1 MTSQTTIQDLK
12 VNDLSKPFEDVNRLP
27 LGSLIGRILTA
38 CVNAQETASNAAWEY
53 VKQVLSH
60 EAPMVFTFWD
70 GKAMRRLEVPLV
82 TIVPLPYIKLQDI
95 KVDFDA
101 NVQVNNDYSNQF
113 IVQINNA
120 STENEITQ
128 SAKSAANMHVDIE
141 AGTTD
146 LPTGLAALLGYMN
159 DGIIVE
165 DIPPATTETDDIK
178 EAPCVPQSVSSSSSS
193 GYRSATDIANEIE
206 HNSEVTLPK
215 EPAPKEPAQKEPD
228 AKEPDAFSVG
238 VTKEETI
245 SSGSGSGFGRT
256 VNEIIDMV
264 EHYVPQSVSMKDE
277 NPVEEDFDE
286 VLEEIDERVKN
297 IKEEEVTSTVKASEE
312 DRSTPKASSSLTSP
326 LTSSLSSGLLN
337 PFFMKEIE
345 SSLKASS
352 SLKVTPMLK
361 ASDSLLLALHVNWTK
376 PSQVR
381 YPQKEYAIEDF
392 DLLSTILSAL
402 LWRRLNG
409 PIKLYTDNVGYDY
422 YNNLGL
428 LDLWDGGVDTEVLES
443 IPTDIPADI
452 FWAGAK
458 LFAIRNQ
465 ETPFV
470 MMDTDLMVW
479 DNIRERI
486 SGQQLM
492 AFHSESLVEQA
503 ACYIDY
509 KFLKKRKDYQPNPKW
524 DWTQNPYN
532 TALSYFNNRDFLKYY
547 TDCAIDFMRG
557 NAERP
562 LEMVSQMVFAEQRV
576 FAMCAKYMNIK
587 VSTFLNSPTEP
598 NEAFTHI
605 WGGKDEAR
613 SNRTVGNRLCV
624 TLARA
629 IVNHF
634 KDHTFAPATLKIINK
649 YCKN

>member
-1 MTSQTTIQDLK
+1 MK
-12 VNDLSKPFEDVNRLP
+12 VNDLSKPFEDMNRLP

-101 NVQVNNDYSNQF
+101 NVQVNNNYSNQF

-165 DIPPATTETDDIK
+165 EIPHVTFEIADIK
-178 EAPCVPQSVSSSSSS
+178 EAACVPQS
-193 GYRSATDIANEIE
+193 
-206 HNSEVTLPK
+206 
-215 EPAPKEPAQKEPD
+215 
-228 AKEPDAFSVG
+228 
-238 VTKEETI
+238 ETI
-245 SSGSGSGFGRT
+245 SSSSGSGFGRT

-312 DRSTPKASSSLTSP
+312 DRSTPKASSSLTSS
-326 LTSSLSSGLLN
+326 LTSSLSSGSLN

-345 SSLKASS
+345 AAIKASEEVKSTPKVSS
-352 SLKVTPMLK
+352 SLPT
-361 ASDSLLLALHVNWTK
+361 LLALHVNWTK
-376 PSQVR
+376 PSRVR

-409 PIKLYTDNVGYDY
+409 SIKLYTDNTGYNY
-422 YNNLGL
+422 YNKLGL

-443 IPTDIPADI
+443 IPDDIPADI

-465 ETPFV
+465 ATPFV

-479 DNIRERI
+479 ENIQGRI
-486 SGQQLM
+486 AGQQLM

-532 TALSYFNNRDFLKYY
+532 TALTYYNNSDFVKYY

-557 NAERP
+557 NTERP
-562 LEMVSQMVFAEQRV
+562 LEMVSQMVFAEQRI
-576 FAMCAKYMNIK
+576 FAICAKYLNIN
-587 VSTFLNSPTEP
+587 VATFLNSPTEP

-613 SNRTVGNRLCV
+613 SNGTVGNRLCV

-634 KDHTFAPATLKIINK
+634 KDYTFAPATLKIINK